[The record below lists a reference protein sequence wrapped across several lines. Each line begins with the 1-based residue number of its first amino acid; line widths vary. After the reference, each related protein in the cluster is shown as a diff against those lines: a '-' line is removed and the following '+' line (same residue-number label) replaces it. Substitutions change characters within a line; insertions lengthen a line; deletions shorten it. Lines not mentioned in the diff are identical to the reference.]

1 MFISQEGKKMKMK
14 EMVKGAI
21 PLNYLEVTSTRGGG
35 AYNIKGE
42 VQQQGKYKNP
52 PLCLHLCDQRQQ
64 SMNRFPI
71 FRR

>member
-35 AYNIKGE
+35 AYNIKRGGTATGE
-42 VQQQGKYKNP
+42 VQIP
-52 PLCLHLCDQRQQ
+52 TSLSAPLWSEAAIRAQVPD
-64 SMNRFPI
+64 I
-71 FRR
+71 